1 MVSLLHGKSFHDPL
15 LPVSAMAMSLESVAS
30 LEEHVPVDC
39 NSVRLFFALLLS
51 RQTEQIG
58 RETMSEAG
66 PLPMAWI
73 KAGQPLSSCTKVPSF
88 HQYTFFSSSQDS
100 LRASQ

>member
-1 MVSLLHGKSFHDPL
+1 MAGWLQTPCPCLFPEPSLVVSLLHGKFFHDPVL
-15 LPVSAMAMSLESVAS
+15 SVSAMAMSLESVAS
-30 LEEHVPVDC
+30 LEDVPVDC
-39 NSVRLFFALLLS
+39 NSVLLLFALLLS

-73 KAGQPLSSCTKVPSF
+73 KAGQSLSSCT
-88 HQYTFFSSSQDS
+88 
-100 LRASQ
+100 